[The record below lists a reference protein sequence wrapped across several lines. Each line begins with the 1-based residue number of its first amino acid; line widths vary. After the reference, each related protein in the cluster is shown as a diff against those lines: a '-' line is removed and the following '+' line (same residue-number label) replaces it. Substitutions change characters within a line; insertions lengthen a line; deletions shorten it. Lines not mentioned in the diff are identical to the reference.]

1 MTAQNP
7 AACRDAGASHPLSH
21 NWQRFS
27 PSYSPHA
34 MPCPLVIHPEAR
46 LINTVDGVI
55 FTVPSKRL
63 RVRADE
69 MPIWPPVQE
78 NRRDLFPPEATG
90 AAPRA
95 TYAAGRPRMCTLL

>member
-1 MTAQNP
+1 
-7 AACRDAGASHPLSH
+7 
-21 NWQRFS
+21 
-27 PSYSPHA
+27 

-55 FTVPSKRL
+55 FTVLSKRL

-69 MPIWPPVQE
+69 MPIWLPVQE